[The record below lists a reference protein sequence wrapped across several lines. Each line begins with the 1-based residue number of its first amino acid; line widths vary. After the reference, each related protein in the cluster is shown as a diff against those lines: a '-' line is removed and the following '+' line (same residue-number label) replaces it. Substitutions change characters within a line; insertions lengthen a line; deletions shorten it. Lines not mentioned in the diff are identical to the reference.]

1 MDLHALLSV
10 KRIFLFVGLFLS
22 PTLHAQIASIPFELK
37 KNGHIIFEIQ
47 LNDHPDKLEF
57 LLDTGASGEL
67 LAKHTAEKLGIST
80 SQGQKIEATGVS
92 GSTSLDVIHNQR
104 LNLGKGI
111 SLRLRNL
118 VIADNPTDGLLGATI
133 FRKYVCLINYDN
145 QQLELY
151 ESIDDLDKTGFT
163 EIPFTFD
170 QQIPIPQLTMDFTL
184 SNGESFSERVFYDI
198 GAGITFM
205 FNTPFATKQNVL
217 KKSKAIKTLEVEG
230 GLTQTKVTHEKVML
244 SKLALG
250 GHTLDSVVVRV
261 TNSKKGLLSFENYA
275 GVIGSQIAKR
285 FNTIIDYKNKV
296 LYIKPNQLY
305 K

>member
-1 MDLHALLSV
+1 
-10 KRIFLFVGLFLS
+10 
-22 PTLHAQIASIPFELK
+22 
-37 KNGHIIFEIQ
+37 
-47 LNDHPDKLEF
+47 
-57 LLDTGASGEL
+57 
-67 LAKHTAEKLGIST
+67 
-80 SQGQKIEATGVS
+80 
-92 GSTSLDVIHNQR
+92 
-104 LNLGKGI
+104 
-111 SLRLRNL
+111 
-118 VIADNPTDGLLGATI
+118 
-133 FRKYVCLINYDN
+133 
-145 QQLELY
+145 
-151 ESIDDLDKTGFT
+151 
-163 EIPFTFD
+163 
-170 QQIPIPQLTMDFTL
+170 
-184 SNGESFSERVFYDI
+184 
-198 GAGITFM
+198 M

>member
-1 MDLHALLSV
+1 
-10 KRIFLFVGLFLS
+10 
-22 PTLHAQIASIPFELK
+22 
-37 KNGHIIFEIQ
+37 
-47 LNDHPDKLEF
+47 
-57 LLDTGASGEL
+57 
-67 LAKHTAEKLGIST
+67 
-80 SQGQKIEATGVS
+80 
-92 GSTSLDVIHNQR
+92 LDVIHNQR

>member
-1 MDLHALLSV
+1 MNLHALLSV

-22 PTLHAQIASIPFELK
+22 PTLHAQIASLPFELK

-47 LNDHPDKLEF
+47 LNDHPKKLEF

-67 LAKHTAEKLGIST
+67 LAKHTAEKLGISL
-80 SQGQKIEATGVS
+80 SDEQQINATGVS
-92 GSTSLDVIHNQR
+92 GSTSIHVIHNQR
-104 LNLGKGI
+104 LDLGQGI
-111 SLRLRNL
+111 FLRLRNL
-118 VIADNPTDGLLGATI
+118 AVADNPTDGLLGATI
-133 FRKYVCLINYDN
+133 FRKYVCLIDYDN

-170 QQIPIPQLTMDFTL
+170 NRIPIPQLDMDFTL
-184 SNGESFSERVFYDI
+184 SNGETFSERVFYDI
-198 GAGITFM
+198 GAGTTFI
-205 FNTPFATKQNVL
+205 FNTPFAAKHNIL
-217 KKSKAIKTLEVEG
+217 EKSKAIKTLVNEG
-230 GLTQTKVTHEKVML
+230 GLTQTKITHKKFLIPNLE
-244 SKLALG
+244 LG
-250 GHTLDSVVVRV
+250 GHLLDSVVVRV